1 MKYTQLI
8 TDAQE
13 YQKGKVCNICKEHK
27 PFSEFHKIK
36 RNNDGLHSRCKPC
49 QMEHRDNM
57 CKFKKWFIRKR
68 SRARCNG
75 IEFTIE
81 PTDIPGVKIRRFK
94 VRGKWTWEAT
104 EYPKICPVL
113 EVEIDWDKKKVA
125 WALFN
130 SPSLDRDN
138 PTNGYI
144 KGNVMIMSKL
154 ANSMKQNATTEQLN
168 QFSRY
173 HLFGDNK

>member
-1 MKYTQLI
+1 MNSAQFI
-8 TDAQE
+8 TEAHE
-13 YQKGKVCNICKEHK
+13 YSKGKICTKCKEHK
-27 PFSEFHKIK
+27 SLNEFYKHKNRK
-36 RNNDGLHSRCKPC
+36 DGLHGECKSC
-49 QMEHRDNM
+49 AQEYNDNT
-57 CKFKKWFIRKR
+57 CSFKKWFIRKR
-68 SRARCNG
+68 SRARYNG

-81 PTDIPGVKIRRFK
+81 PDDIPGVKIRRFK

-104 EYPKICPVL
+104 EYPKVCPVL

-144 KGNVMIMSKL
+144 KGSVMIMSKL